1 MIQVTDLTKTFKQGD
16 TEVTVLNNINLEVK
30 PGEVVCL
37 YGPSGSGKSTL
48 LTIIGALL
56 KPTSGDV
63 RINNQSIT
71 ALNQQQLTQLRLSE
85 IGFIFQASHLVPF
98 LKVKEQL
105 MHVALEN
112 QMDKKQASERAETLL
127 STFGLSHRTK
137 QYPKSLSGGEKQRVA
152 IARAFMNKPSL
163 ILADEPTASLDFE
176 RAVQVIEA
184 IQERVKAQQS
194 ACIIITHDDRIF
206 KYADHLYRLEGG
218 KMVKER

>member
-1 MIQVTDLTKTFKQGD
+1 MIHVKHLTKSFKQGD
-16 TEVTVLNNINLEVK
+16 TEVTVLKDINFEVA

-63 RINNQSIT
+63 LINNRSIT
-71 ALNQQQLTQLRLSE
+71 TLKQHELTQLRLSE

-112 QMDKKQASERAETLL
+112 KMEKKKASKRADELL
-127 STFGLSHRTK
+127 NTFGLGHRTK
-137 QYPKSLSGGEKQRVA
+137 QYPKNLSGGEKQRVA
-152 IARAFMNKPSL
+152 IARAFMSEPSL

-176 RAVQVIEA
+176 RATQVIEA
-184 IQERVKAQQS
+184 IRERVKAQQS

>member
-1 MIQVTDLTKTFKQGD
+1 MIHVEQLTKTFKQGD

-48 LTIIGALL
+48 LTIISALL
-56 KPTSGDV
+56 KPTSGEV
-63 RINNQSIT
+63 RINNQSINS
-71 ALNQQQLTQLRLSE
+71 LNQQQLTQLRLSE

-112 QMDKKQASERAETLL
+112 HMDKQQAAHRAESLL
-127 STFGLSHRTK
+127 NTFGLSHRTK

-152 IARAFMNKPSL
+152 IARAFMNEPSL

-218 KMVKER
+218 NMVKER

>member
-1 MIQVTDLTKTFKQGD
+1 MIHVKHLNKTFKQGD
-16 TEVTVLNNINLEVK
+16 LEVAVLKDINLEVH
-30 PGEVVCL
+30 PGEIICL

-56 KPTSGDV
+56 QPTSGDV
-63 RINNQSIT
+63 IINNQSIIH
-71 ALNQQQLTQLRLSE
+71 LNQQQLTQLRLSE

-112 QMDKKQASERAETLL
+112 KMEKREASRRADALL
-127 STFGLSHRTK
+127 NTFGLVHRTK
-137 QYPKSLSGGEKQRVA
+137 QYPKNLSGGEKQRVA
-152 IARAFMNKPSL
+152 IARAFMNEPSL

-176 RAVQVIEA
+176 RAIQVIEA
-184 IQERVKAQQS
+184 LQARVKAQQS

-218 KMVKER
+218 TMIQER